1 MEGIVGVFRSR
12 NDAEHAV
19 NDLRRMGQP
28 EDTMVFLT
36 PEATDAELAKVPT
49 TTAEAPG
56 IGKAI
61 SSVVGM
67 AIGGGAGMGIG
78 SALAAM
84 AVPGVGPILAAGLGA
99 GALLGI
105 GGAVAG
111 AKLGEKSE
119 EDLDTGIPIDEV
131 GRLRYLLKAG
141 RTLVVV
147 SADSEEKQE
156 QVRALFNSFRA
167 DPFRYRWAIDRAA

>member
-19 NDLRRMGQP
+19 NDPRRMGQP
-28 EDTMVFLT
+28 EDTMVFLM

-99 GALLGI
+99 GGLLGF
-105 GGAVAG
+105 GGGGGRREAG
-111 AKLGEKSE
+111 GK
-119 EDLDTGIPIDEV
+119 
-131 GRLRYLLKAG
+131 
-141 RTLVVV
+141 
-147 SADSEEKQE
+147 
-156 QVRALFNSFRA
+156 
-167 DPFRYRWAIDRAA
+167 